1 MIDKTKSMVLC
12 QLLRERGLKV
22 MSTAVPTS
30 WEPID
35 EKFNELVK
43 QEEQWTQ
50 RQEGKK
56 SRSSGYSQQ

>member
-1 MIDKTKSMVLC
+1 MIDKTKSKVLC

-35 EKFNELVK
+35 ERFNELVK

-50 RQEGKK
+50 RQEGKN
-56 SRSSGYSQQ
+56 SRSNVYSQR